1 MKKVLYI
8 ALLSVFTVS
17 CKGEVAQTYQVV
29 AKNSTYDIPLT
40 IEAMDKAQA
49 ISEARKALRTAG
61 IHSDSINK
69 LKFNIKS
76 N

>member
-8 ALLSVFTVS
+8 ALLSAFTVS

-29 AKNSTYDIPLT
+29 AKNQTYEIPLS
-40 IEAMDKAQA
+40 IKANDKGEA
-49 ISEARKALRTAG
+49 IIEARKALIAAG